1 MQDKVYALI
10 KQRVEDDIE
19 ISDSSEF
26 FRDLGLSSLDMA
38 TLIFAVEDEIGK
50 KINVMD
56 LVGIKTVG
64 DLIHRLNREYN

>member
-56 LVGIKTVG
+56 KDGW
-64 DLIHRLNREYN
+64 